1 MSCVFLVSGTHLQF
15 HFMHLTLIL
24 TEKIIAL
31 ENHIDKHD
39 DLGACH
45 EGKPIIDDVEER
57 FCAPLRCLV
66 SPITG
71 EMIDVDA
78 RPLRPLS
85 KNAGTEPPCRQ
96 PSGGQTRTSSK
107 YRPQVSFIMPVHNN
121 VLSAAQSILE
131 LFRTAH
137 EVPSA
142 QFIVVNDGSTED
154 FSSLHFVIA
163 RLQKLFGI
171 NVALLRSPTNHGF
184 SAAVRAG
191 LLHSKGKWVVL
202 VNSDVFVG
210 KGWLKMLHATAE
222 NSPRAGIVG
231 PLFLG
236 DGMIVQEAG
245 GIVFRDGSAANGG
258 RGARTGPVPAHLN
271 HMRLVDYISGGCIML
286 KRSEFLDAGGFQ
298 SDAYGQG
305 YYEDTDLAMEMR
317 KMGKAVIYQPLSVVF
332 HQEGG
337 TFGTDEDSEL
347 KRSLMSRNKVV
358 FYNKWNL
365 ELQHHCKSGT
375 EEMRSQYR
383 LADGKSVLFVDY
395 VLPDW
400 DHDSGSLR
408 TFNILRLLLRA
419 GYHVSFRSFAGGR
432 AQRHAELRLLGVQV
446 FPVEPIVDWKL
457 TDSKYACLYDV
468 AIVSRRDVFKD
479 TLKALKAQCP
489 DMPVVFDTV
498 DIHFLREARVALT
511 ESSPDA
517 LQASRSWDFTR
528 TSLRYVTEWIDHAG
542 EAEAER
548 VKENKDM
555 EMDLIKQANATWIVS
570 PAEFDILQHFGATED
585 DKISVVSNL
594 YELPPFQTTSE
605 CDARTGILFVGN
617 LLHAPNHQAIVT
629 LLRDVLPMIIKR
641 LPRGHL
647 RDFKVHIAG
656 ANDLPSEINDWVRS
670 QVEKSSYIKF
680 HGFLSDDSL
689 RDLSDNIRIVV
700 APLLSGAGV
709 KGKVNDAMIR
719 GIPVVTTPIAAEG
732 MHISDGKDCMVA
744 STPSEFALKV
754 VQLYTGCDDLW
765 HRLAKNG
772 YRTVSRHFSMSS
784 VAPFVM
790 ETFSLLGVG
799 PGQLSRRSACG
810 N

>member
-1 MSCVFLVSGTHLQF
+1 M
-15 HFMHLTLIL
+15 HFTFAF

-31 ENHIDKHD
+31 ENHINKHD

-45 EGKPIIDDVEER
+45 EGKPIIEDVEEL
-57 FCAPLRCLV
+57 FCAPLRCLI

-78 RPLRPLS
+78 RPLWPLL
-85 KNAGTEPPCRQ
+85 KNAGRETPCLK
-96 PSGGQTRTSSK
+96 PSGGQSRTSSK
-107 YRPQVSFIMPVHNN
+107 HRPQVSIIMPVHNN

-154 FSSLHFVIA
+154 FSSVHFVIA

-171 NVALLRSPTNHGF
+171 DVTLLRSPTNHGF

-191 LLHSKGKWVVL
+191 LLQSKGKWIVL

-222 NSPRAGIVG
+222 KSPRVGIVG

-236 DGMIVQEAG
+236 NGMIVQEAG

-271 HMRLVDYISGGCIML
+271 HMRLVDYVSGGCIML
-286 KRSEFLDAGGFQ
+286 KKSDFLNAGGFQ
-298 SDAYGQG
+298 SDAFGQG

-317 KMGKAVIYQPLSVVF
+317 KMGKSVIYQPLSVVF

-365 ELQHHCKSGT
+365 ELQRHCVSGT

-383 LADGKSVLFVDY
+383 LADGKSVLFLDQV
-395 VLPDW
+395 VPDW

-419 GYHVSFRSFAGGR
+419 GYLVSFRSLSGGR
-432 AQRHAELRLLGVQV
+432 AQRHAELRRLGVQV
-446 FPVEPIVDWKL
+446 LPVEPIDDWKL
-457 TDSKYACLYDV
+457 TDSKGACLYDV
-468 AIVSRRDVFKD
+468 AVVSRRNVFAGS
-479 TLKALKAQCP
+479 LEALKAQCP
-489 DMPVVFDTV
+489 DIPVVYDTV

-517 LQASRSWDFTR
+517 LSLTESSPDALQASRSWDFTR
-528 TSLRYVTEWIDHAG
+528 TSLRHVTEWIDHAR
-542 EAEAER
+542 EAEAKR

-555 EMDLIKQANATWIVS
+555 EMHLIKQANATWIVS
-570 PAEFDILQHFGATED
+570 PVELDILKHFGATED
-585 DKISVVSNL
+585 DNISVVSNL

-605 CDARTGILFVGN
+605 CEARTGILFVGN
-617 LLHAPNHQAIVT
+617 LLHKPNHQAIAT
-629 LLRDVLPMIIKR
+629 LLRDVLPMIIKK

-647 RDFKVHIAG
+647 RDFKVHIVG
-656 ANDLPSEINDWVRS
+656 ADALPPALSDWVRQQEEQS
-670 QVEKSSYIKF
+670 PYIKF

-719 GIPVVTTPIAAEG
+719 GIPVVTTPVAAEG

-744 STPSEFALKV
+744 STPLEFASKV
-754 VQLYTGCDDLW
+754 AQLYTGCDDLW
-765 HRLAKNG
+765 HRLAENG